1 MTRRWKTWPQ
11 RFGKALT
18 EAGGVV
24 GLVGIGISAV
34 GATVAAPVVIGV
46 GGATVGGALVYAA
59 CRGIPP
65 KMLSAMELVGT
76 IIPLEVLDRIDP
88 PILKLGIVGYT
99 QSGKSTFLKNALQ
112 EVPEVERTSKVYAA
126 ILTLQTSSLTYVAL
140 LDGDGEQLP
149 QQFEVAENADFLL
162 VFVDHNYGDDKTAK
176 SKVRIG
182 EHDRFL
188 KQLEFYIKR
197 REPLPRLHIVL
208 NKRDLWE
215 KSKNADDLQE
225 WFSDHVSQWERVC
238 IAENVT
244 SDVHSNMLSNDVN
257 KIIRHIREQVSTL

>member
-1 MTRRWKTWPQ
+1 MARRWKTWPQ

-18 EAGGVV
+18 ETGGVV

-34 GATVAAPVVIGV
+34 GATVATPIVIGV

-65 KMLSAMELVGT
+65 KMLSATDLVGI
-76 IIPLEVLDRIDP
+76 IIPLEALDRIDP

-112 EVPEVERTSKVYAA
+112 KVPEVERTDKVYAVV
-126 ILTLQTSSLTYVAL
+126 ITLQTSPPTYVAL

-162 VFVDHNYGDDKTAK
+162 VFVDHNYGDDTTAK
-176 SKVRIG
+176 SKARIG
-182 EHDRFL
+182 EHNSFL
-188 KQLEFYIKR
+188 KQLEFYIKK

-215 KSKNADDLQE
+215 KSKNANDLQE
-225 WFSDHVSQWERVC
+225 WFSDHVRQWKKVR
-238 IAENVT
+238 IAENIT

-257 KIIRHIREQVSTL
+257 KIIHHIREQVSTL